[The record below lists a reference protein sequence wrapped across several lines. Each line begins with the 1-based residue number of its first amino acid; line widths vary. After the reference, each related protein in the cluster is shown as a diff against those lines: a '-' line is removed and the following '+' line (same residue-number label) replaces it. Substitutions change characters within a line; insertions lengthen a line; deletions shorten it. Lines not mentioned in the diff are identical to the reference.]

1 MLYHFIFSLFYV
13 CLDINRS
20 MVVVFQEAEKE
31 RQKEKDRQ
39 LAWEA
44 EHKKFT
50 KRVAKSAKRR

>member
-1 MLYHFIFSLFYV
+1 MYVLMLIASIV
-13 CLDINRS
+13 D
-20 MVVVFQEAEKE
+20 VFQEAEKE

>member
-1 MLYHFIFSLFYV
+1 MLYHFIFLLFYV
-13 CLDINRS
+13 CLDINRFYGCC
-20 MVVVFQEAEKE
+20 FQEAEKE

>member
-1 MLYHFIFSLFYV
+1 MYVLMLIAS
-13 CLDINRS
+13 I
-20 MVVVFQEAEKE
+20 VVVFLQEAEKE